1 LSTHGSGVI
10 VDVTIVDE
18 SIEGGAAG
26 CMSEGLSL
34 WYDRLELTRCHEV
47 VPLSFSSARETRL
60 RNESLSAVLCGRNG
74 LGS

>member
-1 LSTHGSGVI
+1 MSTHGSGVI